1 MGYGRDSRNEGL
13 GVRDKRIGVRE
24 EWLGRSTDYLYIE
37 MRKRNPVVFLRH
49 YF

>member
-24 EWLGRSTDYLYIE
+24 EWLGRRGDGQRRGHTDCA
-37 MRKRNPVVFLRH
+37 N
-49 YF
+49 